1 MTVVDASANGRR
13 GVGRDTFWMQH
24 ALTLARV
31 AGDVQEVPVGAVL
44 INNEGEI
51 IGEGYNQPI
60 GLHDPTAHAEIQA
73 LRQAARNMQ
82 NYRLPGTTLYVTLE
96 PCPMCAGALVHAR
109 IERVVIAAE
118 DPRTGAAGSVFNLL
132 DSGELNHRIRAE
144 IGLLGEESASLL
156 RAFFA
161 ARRQDKKL

>member
-1 MTVVDASANGRR
+1 
-13 GVGRDTFWMQH
+13 
-24 ALTLARV
+24 
-31 AGDVQEVPVGAVL
+31 
-44 INNEGEI
+44 
-51 IGEGYNQPI
+51 
-60 GLHDPTAHAEIQA
+60 
-73 LRQAARNMQ
+73 
-82 NYRLPGTTLYVTLE
+82 
-96 PCPMCAGALVHAR
+96 MCAGALVHAR

-132 DSGELNHRIRAE
+132 DSSELNHRIRAE